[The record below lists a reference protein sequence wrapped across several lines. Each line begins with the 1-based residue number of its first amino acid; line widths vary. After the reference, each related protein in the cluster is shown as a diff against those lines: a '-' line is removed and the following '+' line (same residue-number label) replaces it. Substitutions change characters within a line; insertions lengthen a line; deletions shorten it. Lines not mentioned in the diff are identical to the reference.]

1 MPSAP
6 HLILDEVTDAPRPRF
21 KRWIVL
27 AALLFIAF
35 LVIHNAV
42 PLYTDFLWFK
52 EVGYTTVFTA
62 TIAAKLTMF
71 AVSGAAFFGLLY
83 GNVWYARRLAKNQ
96 GDRLLMERF
105 GPQWGGALQRGLGWI
120 LLLAAGFFS
129 LWAGRMGAEQ
139 WANWLEFTHGVPFR
153 ATDPVFHNDISFY
166 VFRLPFLNFV
176 YGFLLITILLTLA
189 AVVAVHVADKAI
201 ESFAGLPDVRPGA
214 RGQVLLLAA
223 LAALV
228 QAFGTFLS
236 RYDLLFNENGGF
248 VGAGYA
254 DLHYR
259 LFALNAQFVLLLITT
274 ILCVAAMAK
283 FRLAKLAIGGA
294 VAWAAA
300 MILLGSIVPSL
311 LQKAVVA
318 PNEFSMESE
327 YIGRNI
333 AATRQGFGLTNVRNV
348 DNFPADESLNAAGL
362 RANSDTLDNIRLWD
376 YEYLAKVYAQTDTV
390 KTYYKFAQTNLDGSQ
405 SQNIDI
411 DRYPVNGK
419 MRQVMLGA
427 REMDSA
433 SLPAAAQ
440 TWQNRR
446 LSYTHGYGLA
456 MSPVNKVVDGL
467 PGYFLQG
474 VPPQAK
480 GEALNPALPFSTNDA
495 LPPASNTQRPSLQ
508 VTRPEI
514 YFGQLTQ
521 DYVFVDSTQD
531 EFDYPATD
539 AANGAGGLKDHYTK
553 YTGKGGIQI
562 GNSEIAKLAFSM
574 RLGDAN
580 ILLSR
585 NFKPETRVLIRR
597 DIRER
602 IQTVAPFVQQD
613 RDPYLVAT
621 DDGKLIWIV
630 DCYTLSDH
638 YPYSTPRTVAVGPL
652 SDIAPNYIRNS
663 IKATVDAYDGAVNLY
678 IADAQDPIAQTY
690 ARIFPGLLKPLSELP
705 KGLTTHL
712 RYPEDLFRLQR
723 SVYAAY
729 HVDDPRV
736 FYLKEDAWSIPT
748 EPNTNTPANP
758 ATGEPETS
766 AAQMEPYYVMM
777 RLPDTGR
784 TGNRN
789 SIQNPKSETQN
800 QEEFLLMSPLSPI
813 KREDKN
819 ILGWMCA
826 RCDPARYGELSLY
839 RFPQNASVNGPTQI
853 ISLVNSD
860 KTISPQLSLLRQGGS
875 KANFGNVIVIPLGN
889 SLLYVAPLY
898 IESTNANL
906 PQLQKVVV
914 ALGSRVA
921 MENTF
926 DLALARLFP
935 GYGGRAAPDAPTNPG
950 GNVPPATTAPSAPPT
965 VRALIERAST
975 QYNDGQQK
983 LRSGDFAG
991 YGAASKALE
1000 ATLNELRRAA
1010 EGKPSR

>member
-6 HLILDEVTDAPRPRF
+6 HLVLDEVDAPRPRLA
-21 KRWIVL
+21 RWIIL
-27 AALLFIAF
+27 AALLFAAF
-35 LVIHNAV
+35 LVVHNAV

-52 EVGYTTVFTA
+52 EVGYTNVFTT

-71 AVSGAAFFGLLY
+71 GLFGAVFFGLLY
-83 GNVWYARRLAKNQ
+83 GNVFYARRLAKNQ

-105 GPQWGGALQRGLGWI
+105 GPQWGGLLQRGLGWI
-120 LLLAAGFFS
+120 LLLTAGFIA
-129 LWAGRMGAEQ
+129 LWAGRLGADQ
-139 WANWLEFTHGVPFR
+139 WANWLEFTRGVPFH
-153 ATDPVFHNDISFY
+153 AADPVFHNDIGFY

-176 YGFLLITILLTLA
+176 YGFLLTTVLLTLA

-223 LAALV
+223 TAAII
-228 QAFGTFLS
+228 QAWGTFLS
-236 RYDLLFNENGGF
+236 RYDLLFNENGAF

-259 LFALNAQFVLLLITT
+259 LFALNAQVVLLLITAA
-274 ILCVAAMAK
+274 LCLAAVAK
-283 FRLAKLAIGGA
+283 FLLAKWAVGGA
-294 VAWAAA
+294 IVWAAA
-300 MILLGSIVPSL
+300 LILLGNIVPSL

-318 PNEFSMESE
+318 PNEFALESE
-327 YIGRNI
+327 FIGRNI

-348 DNFPADESLNAAGL
+348 DGFPADESLNAAGL
-362 RANSDTLDNIRLWD
+362 RANADTLDNIRLWD
-376 YEYLAKVYAQTDTV
+376 YDYLAKVYAQTDTV
-390 KTYYKFAQTNLDGSQ
+390 KTYYKFAQLNLDGSQ
-405 SQNIDI
+405 SQNMDI
-411 DRYPVNGK
+411 DRYVINGK

-433 SLPAAAQ
+433 ALPGAAQ

-456 MSPVNKVVDGL
+456 MSPVNAVTDGL
-467 PGYFLQG
+467 PNYFLQG
-474 VPPQAK
+474 FPPQAQ
-480 GEALNPALPFSTNDA
+480 GEARSSAATLSPED
-495 LPPASNTQRPSLQ
+495 TQHPTPDTRHPSLQ

-521 DYVFVDSTQD
+521 DYVFVNTTQD

-539 AANGAGGLKDHYTK
+539 AAGGAGGLKDHYAK
-553 YTGKGGIQI
+553 YAGKGGIPI
-562 GNSEIAKLAFSM
+562 GDSEIAKLAFSL

-613 RDPYLVAT
+613 RDPYLVAQ
-621 DDGKLIWIV
+621 DDGKLVWIV

-638 YPYSTPRTVAVGPL
+638 FPYSTPRTIAVGPM

-663 IKATVDAYDGAVNLY
+663 VKATVDAYNGAVNLY
-678 IADAQDPIAQTY
+678 IADANDPIAQTY
-690 ARIFPGLLKPLSELP
+690 ARIFPGLLKPIAQLP
-705 KGLTTHL
+705 KGLNAHL

-748 EPNTNTPANP
+748 EPNATDTPPNP
-758 ATGEPETS
+758 AAGDPGTA

-777 RLPDTGR
+777 RLPQQGMPAGEIAR
-784 TGNRN
+784 
-789 SIQNPKSETQN
+789 
-800 QEEFLLMSPLSPI
+800 EEFLLMSPLSPI

-826 RCDPARYGELSLY
+826 RCDPEHYGELALY

-853 ISLVNSD
+853 ISLINSD

-898 IESTNANL
+898 IESTSANL

-921 MENTF
+921 MENTL

-935 GYGGRAAPDAPTNPG
+935 GYGDGSTPDSPAAPNG
-950 GNVPPATTAPSAPPT
+950 GNALTGAAAAQSAPT
-965 VRALIERAST
+965 VRALIERASA

-983 LRSGDFAG
+983 LRGGDFAG

-1000 ATLNELRRAA
+1000 ATLNALRRAS
-1010 EGKPSR
+1010 EGASPPKPGR